1 MNRVSKEI
9 DFLEL
14 HKDGLQHLGFWQ
26 EGYKET
32 LLKSAEQNY
41 RTEIIRDYTI
51 TDIIFKDNNKFLMKW
66 VKRFK
71 SLTKEELKE
80 QYGR

>member
-1 MNRVSKEI
+1 MKENK

-14 HKDGLQHLGFWQ
+14 HKGSLEHLGFWQ
-26 EGYKET
+26 ESYLQT

-41 RTEIIRDYTI
+41 KTEIIKDYTI
-51 TDIIFKDNNKFLMKW
+51 TDIILKDNKFIMKW
-66 VKRFK
+66 VKRHVP
-71 SLTKEELKE
+71 LTKQELKE

>member
-1 MNRVSKEI
+1 MKET

-14 HKDGLQHLGFWQ
+14 HKKHLEHIGFWE
-26 EGYKET
+26 EGYKAT

-41 RTEIIRDYTI
+41 KTEIIRDYEI
-51 TDIIFKDNNKFLMKW
+51 VDIIFKEDKKFLMKW

-71 SLTKEELKE
+71 PLTKEELKE